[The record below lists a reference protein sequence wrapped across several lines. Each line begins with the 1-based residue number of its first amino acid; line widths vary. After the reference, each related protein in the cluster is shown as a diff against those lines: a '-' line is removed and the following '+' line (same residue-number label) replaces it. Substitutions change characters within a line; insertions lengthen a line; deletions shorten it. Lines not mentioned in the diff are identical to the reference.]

1 MLEATWQILLSFGRI
16 GLFSL
21 GGGNAMLKLIQEECV
36 ETRGWLTAAEFSALL
51 GVSYVFPGLTA
62 VKLSALIGLKVAGV
76 PGMLAGVLALNLPGL
91 VLAFAL
97 YGMITRY
104 QDQDAAWLRK
114 VLLGM
119 QYGALALLAAALW
132 ALARPLGDAPSWTA
146 TGLAVLLFTSVALFD
161 LSPFIGI
168 LVFAVACAILL

>member
-1 MLEATWQILLSFGRI
+1 MIEATWQILLSFGRI

-36 ETRGWLTAAEFSALL
+36 ENRGWLPTAEFSSLL

-97 YGMITRY
+97 YGVITRY
-104 QDQDAAWLRK
+104 QDAAWLRK

-132 ALARPLGDAPSWTA
+132 ALARPLGSTLSWTA
-146 TGLAVLLFTSVALFD
+146 AGLAVALFVSVALLD
-161 LSPFIGI
+161 LSPFLGI
-168 LVFAVACAILL
+168 LIFAAACVLML

>member
-1 MLEATWQILLSFGRI
+1 MIETTWQILLSFGRI

-36 ETRGWLTAAEFSALL
+36 ENRGWLTTAEFSSLL

-91 VLAFAL
+91 VMAFAL
-97 YGMITRY
+97 YGVITRY
-104 QDQDAAWLRK
+104 QDAAWLRK

-132 ALARPLGDAPSWTA
+132 ALARPLGSTLSWTA
-146 TGLAVLLFTSVALFD
+146 AGLAVALFVSVALLD
-161 LSPFIGI
+161 LSPFLGI
-168 LVFAVACAILL
+168 LIFAAACMLML

>member
-1 MLEATWQILLSFGRI
+1 VIETAWQVLISFGRI

-36 ETRGWLTAAEFSALL
+36 ENRGWLTAAEFSSLL
-51 GVSYVFPGLTA
+51 GVSYIFPGLTA

-97 YGMITRY
+97 YGVITRY
-104 QDQDAAWLRK
+104 QDAAWLRK
-114 VLLGM
+114 VLSGM
-119 QYGALALLAAALW
+119 QYGALAMLGAALW
-132 ALARPLGDAPSWTA
+132 ALARPLGGTLSWTA
-146 TGLAVLLFTSVALFD
+146 AGMAVALFVSVAIFD
-161 LSPFIGI
+161 ISPFIGI
-168 LVFAVACAILL
+168 LVFAVACAIFL

>member
-1 MLEATWQILLSFGRI
+1 MIEATWQILLSFGRI

-36 ETRGWLTAAEFSALL
+36 ENRGWLTTAEFSSLL

-91 VLAFAL
+91 VMAFAL
-97 YGMITRY
+97 YGVITRY
-104 QDQDAAWLRK
+104 QDAAWLRK

-132 ALARPLGDAPSWTA
+132 ALARPLGNTLSWTA
-146 TGLAVLLFTSVALFD
+146 AGLAVALFVSVALLD
-161 LSPFIGI
+161 LSPFLGI
-168 LVFAVACAILL
+168 LFFAAACMLML

>member
-1 MLEATWQILLSFGRI
+1 MIEATWQILLSFGRI

-36 ETRGWLTAAEFSALL
+36 ENRAWLTTAEFSSLL

-91 VLAFAL
+91 VMAFAL
-97 YGMITRY
+97 YGVITRY
-104 QDQDAAWLRK
+104 QDAAWLRK

-132 ALARPLGDAPSWTA
+132 ALSRPLGSTLSWTA
-146 TGLAVLLFTSVALFD
+146 AGLAVALFVSVALLD
-161 LSPFIGI
+161 LSPFLGI
-168 LVFAVACAILL
+168 LIFAAACVLLL

>member
-1 MLEATWQILLSFGRI
+1 MIETTWQILLSFGRI

-36 ETRGWLTAAEFSALL
+36 ENRGWLTTAEFSSLL

-91 VLAFAL
+91 VMAFAL
-97 YGMITRY
+97 YGVITRY
-104 QDQDAAWLRK
+104 QDAAWLRQ

-132 ALARPLGDAPSWTA
+132 ALARPLGSTLSWTA
-146 TGLAVLLFTSVALFD
+146 AGLAVALFVSVALLD
-161 LSPFIGI
+161 LSPFLGI
-168 LVFAVACAILL
+168 LIFAAACVLML

>member
-1 MLEATWQILLSFGRI
+1 
-16 GLFSL
+16 
-21 GGGNAMLKLIQEECV
+21 MLKLIQEECV
-36 ETRGWLTAAEFSALL
+36 ENRGWLTAAEFSSLL

-76 PGMLAGVLALNLPGL
+76 PGMVAGVLALNLPGL

-97 YGMITRY
+97 YGAITRY
-104 QDQDAAWLRK
+104 QDAAWLRR

-132 ALARPLGDAPSWTA
+132 ALARPLGGTLSWTA
-146 TGLAVLLFTSVALFD
+146 AGLAVVLFVSVALLD

-168 LVFAVACAILL
+168 VVFAVACALLL

>member
-1 MLEATWQILLSFGRI
+1 MIEATWQILLSFGRI

-36 ETRGWLTAAEFSALL
+36 ENRGWLTTAEFSSLL

-91 VLAFAL
+91 VMAFAL
-97 YGMITRY
+97 YGVITRY
-104 QDQDAAWLRK
+104 QDAAWLRK

-132 ALARPLGDAPSWTA
+132 ALARPLGSTLSWTA
-146 TGLAVLLFTSVALFD
+146 AGLAVALFVSVALLD
-161 LSPFIGI
+161 LSPFLGI
-168 LVFAVACAILL
+168 LIFAAACVLML

>member
-1 MLEATWQILLSFGRI
+1 MSFGRI

-36 ETRGWLTAAEFSALL
+36 ENRGWLTAAEFSSLL

-76 PGMLAGVLALNLPGL
+76 PGMVAGVLALNLPGL

-97 YGMITRY
+97 YGVITRY
-104 QDQDAAWLRK
+104 QDAAWLRR
-114 VLLGM
+114 VLIGM

-132 ALARPLGDAPSWTA
+132 ALARPLGGTLSWTA
-146 TGLAVLLFTSVALFD
+146 AGLAAVLFVSVALLD

-168 LVFAVACAILL
+168 LVFAVACALLL

>member
-1 MLEATWQILLSFGRI
+1 MIEATWQILLSFGRI

-36 ETRGWLTAAEFSALL
+36 ENRGWLTTAEFSSLL

-97 YGMITRY
+97 YGVITRY
-104 QDQDAAWLRK
+104 QDAAWLRK

-132 ALARPLGDAPSWTA
+132 ALARPLGSTLSWTA
-146 TGLAVLLFTSVALFD
+146 AGLAVALFVSVALLD
-161 LSPFIGI
+161 LSPFLGI
-168 LVFAVACAILL
+168 VIFAAACVLLV

>member
-1 MLEATWQILLSFGRI
+1 MIEATSQILMSFGRI

-36 ETRGWLTAAEFSALL
+36 ENRGWLTAAEFSSLL

-76 PGMLAGVLALNLPGL
+76 PGMVAGVLALNLPGL

-97 YGMITRY
+97 YGVITRY
-104 QDQDAAWLRK
+104 QDAAWLRRG
-114 VLLGM
+114 LIGM

-132 ALARPLGDAPSWTA
+132 ALARPLGGTLSWTA
-146 TGLAVLLFTSVALFD
+146 AGLAVILFVSVALLD

-168 LVFAVACAILL
+168 LVFAVACALLL

>member
-1 MLEATWQILLSFGRI
+1 MIEATWQILLSFGRI

-36 ETRGWLTAAEFSALL
+36 ENRGWLTTAEFSSLL

-91 VLAFAL
+91 VMAFAL
-97 YGMITRY
+97 YGVITRY
-104 QDQDAAWLRK
+104 QDAAWLRK

-132 ALARPLGDAPSWTA
+132 ALARPLGDTLSWTA
-146 TGLAVLLFTSVALFD
+146 AGLAVVLFVSVALLD

-168 LVFAVACAILL
+168 LVFAVACALLL

>member
-1 MLEATWQILLSFGRI
+1 MSFGRV

-36 ETRGWLTAAEFSALL
+36 ENRGWLTAAEFSSLL

-76 PGMLAGVLALNLPGL
+76 PGMVAGVLALNLPGL

-97 YGMITRY
+97 YGAITRY
-104 QDQDAAWLRK
+104 QDAAWLRR

-132 ALARPLGDAPSWTA
+132 ALARPLGGTLSWTA
-146 TGLAVLLFTSVALFD
+146 AGLAVVLFVSVALLD

-168 LVFAVACAILL
+168 VVFAVACALLL

>member
-1 MLEATWQILLSFGRI
+1 MIEATWQILLSFGRI

-36 ETRGWLTAAEFSALL
+36 ENRAWLTTAEFSSLL

-91 VLAFAL
+91 VMAFAL
-97 YGMITRY
+97 YGVITRY
-104 QDQDAAWLRK
+104 QDAAWLRK

-132 ALARPLGDAPSWTA
+132 ALARPLGGTLSWTA
-146 TGLAVLLFTSVALFD
+146 AGLAVALFVSVALLD
-161 LSPFIGI
+161 LSPFLGI
-168 LVFAVACAILL
+168 LIFAAACVLLL

>member
-1 MLEATWQILLSFGRI
+1 MSFGRI

-36 ETRGWLTAAEFSALL
+36 ENRGWLTAAEFSSLL

-76 PGMLAGVLALNLPGL
+76 PGMVAGVLALNLPGL

-97 YGMITRY
+97 YGVITRY
-104 QDQDAAWLRK
+104 QDAAWLRR
-114 VLLGM
+114 VLIGM

-132 ALARPLGDAPSWTA
+132 ALARPLGGTLSWTA
-146 TGLAVLLFTSVALFD
+146 AGLAVVLFVSVALLD

-168 LVFAVACAILL
+168 LVFAVACALLL

>member
-1 MLEATWQILLSFGRI
+1 MIEATWQILLSFGRI

-36 ETRGWLTAAEFSALL
+36 ENRAWLTTAEFSSLL

-91 VLAFAL
+91 VMAFAL
-97 YGMITRY
+97 YGVITRY
-104 QDQDAAWLRK
+104 QDAAWLRK

-132 ALARPLGDAPSWTA
+132 ALARPLGSTLSWTA
-146 TGLAVLLFTSVALFD
+146 AGLAVALFVSVALLD
-161 LSPFIGI
+161 LSPFLGI
-168 LVFAVACAILL
+168 LIFAAACMLML

>member
-1 MLEATWQILLSFGRI
+1 VIEATSQILMSFGRI

-36 ETRGWLTAAEFSALL
+36 ENRGWVTAAEFSSLL

-76 PGMLAGVLALNLPGL
+76 PGMVAGVLALNLPGL

-97 YGMITRY
+97 YGVITRY
-104 QDQDAAWLRK
+104 QDAAWLRR

-132 ALARPLGDAPSWTA
+132 ALARPLGGTLSWTA
-146 TGLAVLLFTSVALFD
+146 AGLAAVLFVSVALLD

-168 LVFAVACAILL
+168 LVFAVACALLL

>member
-1 MLEATWQILLSFGRI
+1 MIEATWQILLSFGRI

-36 ETRGWLTAAEFSALL
+36 ENRGWLTTAEFSSLL
-51 GVSYVFPGLTA
+51 GVSYAFPGLTA

-76 PGMLAGVLALNLPGL
+76 PGMLTGVLALNLPGL
-91 VLAFAL
+91 VMAFAL
-97 YGMITRY
+97 YGVITRY
-104 QDQDAAWLRK
+104 QDAAWLRK

-132 ALARPLGDAPSWTA
+132 ALARPLGSTLSWTA
-146 TGLAVLLFTSVALFD
+146 AGLAVALFVSVALLD
-161 LSPFIGI
+161 LSPFLGI
-168 LVFAVACAILL
+168 LIFAAACMLLL

>member
-1 MLEATWQILLSFGRI
+1 
-16 GLFSL
+16 
-21 GGGNAMLKLIQEECV
+21 MLKLIQEECV
-36 ETRGWLTAAEFSALL
+36 ENRGWLTAAEFSSLL

-76 PGMLAGVLALNLPGL
+76 PGMVAGVLALNLPGL

-97 YGMITRY
+97 YGAITRH
-104 QDQDAAWLRK
+104 QDAAWLRR

-132 ALARPLGDAPSWTA
+132 ALARPLGGTLSWTA
-146 TGLAVLLFTSVALFD
+146 AGLAVVLFVSVALLD

-168 LVFAVACAILL
+168 VVFAVACALLL

>member
-1 MLEATWQILLSFGRI
+1 MIEATWQILLSFGRI

-36 ETRGWLTAAEFSALL
+36 ENRGWLTTAEFSSLL

-91 VLAFAL
+91 VMAFAL
-97 YGMITRY
+97 YGVITRY
-104 QDQDAAWLRK
+104 QDAAWLRK

-132 ALARPLGDAPSWTA
+132 ALARPLGSTLSWTA
-146 TGLAVLLFTSVALFD
+146 AGLAVALFVSVALFD
-161 LSPFIGI
+161 LSPFLGI
-168 LVFAVACAILL
+168 LIFAAACVLML

>member
-1 MLEATWQILLSFGRI
+1 
-16 GLFSL
+16 
-21 GGGNAMLKLIQEECV
+21 MLKLIQEECV
-36 ETRGWLTAAEFSALL
+36 ENRGWLTAAEFSSLL

-76 PGMLAGVLALNLPGL
+76 PGMVAGVLALNLPGL

-97 YGMITRY
+97 YGAITRY
-104 QDQDAAWLRK
+104 QDAAWLRR
-114 VLLGM
+114 VLIGM

-132 ALARPLGDAPSWTA
+132 ALARPLGGTLSWTA
-146 TGLAVLLFTSVALFD
+146 AGLAVVLFVSVALLD

-168 LVFAVACAILL
+168 VVFAVACALLL

>member
-1 MLEATWQILLSFGRI
+1 MIEATWQILLSFGRI

-36 ETRGWLTAAEFSALL
+36 ENRGWLTTAEFSSLL

-97 YGMITRY
+97 YGVITRY
-104 QDQDAAWLRK
+104 QDAAWLRK

-132 ALARPLGDAPSWTA
+132 VLARPLGSTLSWTA
-146 TGLAVLLFTSVALFD
+146 AGLAVALFVSVALLD
-161 LSPFIGI
+161 LSPFLGI
-168 LVFAVACAILL
+168 LIFAAACMLLL

>member
-1 MLEATWQILLSFGRI
+1 MIEVITQILMSFGRI

-36 ETRGWLTAAEFSALL
+36 ENRGWLTAAEFSSLL

-76 PGMLAGVLALNLPGL
+76 PGMVVGVLALNLPGL
-91 VLAFAL
+91 VMAFAL
-97 YGMITRY
+97 YGLITRY
-104 QDQDAAWLRK
+104 QDAVWLRR

-132 ALARPLGDAPSWTA
+132 ALARPLGNTLSWTA
-146 TGLAVLLFTSVALFD
+146 AGLAVALFVSVALFD

-168 LVFAVACAILL
+168 LVFAVACALLL

>member
-1 MLEATWQILLSFGRI
+1 MIEATWQILLSFGRI

-36 ETRGWLTAAEFSALL
+36 ENRGWLTTAEFSSLL

-91 VLAFAL
+91 VMAFAL
-97 YGMITRY
+97 YGVITRY
-104 QDQDAAWLRK
+104 QDAAWLRK

-132 ALARPLGDAPSWTA
+132 ALARPLGNTLSWTA
-146 TGLAVLLFTSVALFD
+146 AGLAVALFVSVALLD
-161 LSPFIGI
+161 LSPFLGI
-168 LVFAVACAILL
+168 LIFAAACMLML

>member
-1 MLEATWQILLSFGRI
+1 MIEATLQILLSFGRI

-36 ETRGWLTAAEFSALL
+36 ESRGWLTAAEFSSLL
-51 GVSYVFPGLTA
+51 GVTYVFPGLTA

-76 PGMLAGVLALNLPGL
+76 PGMVAGVLALNLPGL
-91 VLAFAL
+91 VMAVVL
-97 YGMITRY
+97 YGVITRY
-104 QDQDAAWLRK
+104 QDAVWLRK

-132 ALARPLGDAPSWTA
+132 ALARPLAGTLSLTA
-146 TGLAVLLFTSVALFD
+146 AGLAIALFVSVALLD
-161 LSPFIGI
+161 LSPFVGI
-168 LVFAVACAILL
+168 LVFAVACVLLL

>member
-1 MLEATWQILLSFGRI
+1 
-16 GLFSL
+16 
-21 GGGNAMLKLIQEECV
+21 MLKLIQEECV
-36 ETRGWLTAAEFSALL
+36 ENRGWLTAAEFSSLL

-76 PGMLAGVLALNLPGL
+76 PGMVAGVLALNLPGL

-97 YGMITRY
+97 YGAITRY
-104 QDQDAAWLRK
+104 QDAAWLRR
-114 VLLGM
+114 VLIGM

-132 ALARPLGDAPSWTA
+132 ALARPLGGTLSWTA
-146 TGLAVLLFTSVALFD
+146 AGLAVVLFVSVALLD

-168 LVFAVACAILL
+168 LVFAVACALLL

>member
-1 MLEATWQILLSFGRI
+1 MSFGRI

-36 ETRGWLTAAEFSALL
+36 ENRGWLTAAEFSSLL

-76 PGMLAGVLALNLPGL
+76 PGMVVGVLALNLPGL
-91 VLAFAL
+91 VMAFAL
-97 YGMITRY
+97 YGLITRY
-104 QDQDAAWLRK
+104 QDAVWLRR

-132 ALARPLGDAPSWTA
+132 ALARPLGNTLSWTA
-146 TGLAVLLFTSVALFD
+146 AGLAVALFVSVALFD

-168 LVFAVACAILL
+168 LVFAVACALLL

>member
-1 MLEATWQILLSFGRI
+1 MIEATWQILLSFGRI

-36 ETRGWLTAAEFSALL
+36 ENRGWLTTAEFSSLL

-97 YGMITRY
+97 YGVITRY
-104 QDQDAAWLRK
+104 QDAAWLRK

-132 ALARPLGDAPSWTA
+132 ALARPLGSTLSWTA
-146 TGLAVLLFTSVALFD
+146 AGLAVALFVSVALLD
-161 LSPFIGI
+161 LSPFLGI
-168 LVFAVACAILL
+168 LIFAAACVLLL

>member
-1 MLEATWQILLSFGRI
+1 MIEATLQILMSFGRV

-36 ETRGWLTAAEFSALL
+36 ENRGWLTAAEFSSLL

-76 PGMLAGVLALNLPGL
+76 PGMVAGVLALNLPGL

-97 YGMITRY
+97 YGAITRY
-104 QDQDAAWLRK
+104 QDAAWLRK

-132 ALARPLGDAPSWTA
+132 ALARPLGGTLSWTA
-146 TGLAVLLFTSVALFD
+146 AGLAVVLFVSVALLD

-168 LVFAVACAILL
+168 VVFAVACALLL

>member
-1 MLEATWQILLSFGRI
+1 VIEVITQILMSFGRI

-36 ETRGWLTAAEFSALL
+36 ENRGWLTAAEFSSLL

-76 PGMLAGVLALNLPGL
+76 PGMVVGVLALNLPGL
-91 VLAFAL
+91 VMAFAL
-97 YGMITRY
+97 YGLITRY
-104 QDQDAAWLRK
+104 QDAVWLRR

-132 ALARPLGDAPSWTA
+132 ALARPLGNTLSWTA
-146 TGLAVLLFTSVALFD
+146 AGLAVALFVSVALFD

-168 LVFAVACAILL
+168 LVFAVACALLL

>member
-1 MLEATWQILLSFGRI
+1 MIEATWQILLSFGRI

-36 ETRGWLTAAEFSALL
+36 ENRGWLTTAEFSSLL

-91 VLAFAL
+91 VMAFAL
-97 YGMITRY
+97 YGVITRY
-104 QDQDAAWLRK
+104 QDAAWLRK

-132 ALARPLGDAPSWTA
+132 ALARPLGSTLSWTA
-146 TGLAVLLFTSVALFD
+146 AGLAVALFVSVALLD
-161 LSPFIGI
+161 LSPFLGI
-168 LVFAVACAILL
+168 LIFAAACMLLL

>member
-1 MLEATWQILLSFGRI
+1 MSFGRI

-36 ETRGWLTAAEFSALL
+36 ENRGWLTAAEFSSLL

-76 PGMLAGVLALNLPGL
+76 PGMVAGVLALNLPGL

-97 YGMITRY
+97 YGAITRY
-104 QDQDAAWLRK
+104 QDAAWLRR

-132 ALARPLGDAPSWTA
+132 ALARPLGGTLSWTA
-146 TGLAVLLFTSVALFD
+146 AGLAVVLFVSVALLD

-168 LVFAVACAILL
+168 VVFAVACALLL

>member
-1 MLEATWQILLSFGRI
+1 
-16 GLFSL
+16 
-21 GGGNAMLKLIQEECV
+21 MLKLIQEECV
-36 ETRGWLTAAEFSALL
+36 ENRGWLTAAEFSSLL

-76 PGMLAGVLALNLPGL
+76 PGMVAGVLALNLPGL

-97 YGMITRY
+97 YGVITRY
-104 QDQDAAWLRK
+104 QDAAWLRR

-132 ALARPLGDAPSWTA
+132 ALARPLGGTLSWTA
-146 TGLAVLLFTSVALFD
+146 AGLAAVLFVSVALLD

-168 LVFAVACAILL
+168 LVFAVACALLL